1 MNDVFQSA
9 NPVTAPFGDGVR
21 TAAAGAEGSL
31 EASFHFFE
39 AGGGLHVLVVDG
51 SQIYAIDDELRLAIN
66 GAVVGGPA
74 KIRALL
80 ADLGIEQTRFL
91 GDAPLDAPQV
101 RALSLA
107 VAERCNLRTY
117 CYAEQGAFG
126 GPGRSMAWQVAKA
139 SAVGCSPNRRPGG
152 GSIWLF

>member
-31 EASFHFFE
+31 EASFHFFD

-74 KIRALL
+74 KI
-80 ADLGIEQTRFL
+80 
-91 GDAPLDAPQV
+91 
-101 RALSLA
+101 ALSWPISELS
-107 VAERCNLRTY
+107 RR
-117 CYAEQGAFG
+117 
-126 GPGRSMAWQVAKA
+126 A
-139 SAVGCSPNRRPGG
+139 SWVMPR
-152 GSIWLF
+152 